1 MTPTARTLTALRA
14 NGWTAEVVE
23 RWNPHA
29 RVRHDLFNIADILAV
44 RGAETLA
51 VQVTAGS
58 CVSAR
63 VAKLRASAA
72 LPLLCRA
79 GWRVEVHGWRKVKV
93 KRGGKAMRWAC
104 RVVDM
109 VVDRLASEAQEPENE
124 VAR

>member
-1 MTPTARTLTALRA
+1 MTPTARTLAKLRA
-14 NGWTAEVVE
+14 DGYTAEVVE

-63 VAKLRASAA
+63 VTKLRASAA
-72 LPLLCRA
+72 LPLLCGA
-79 GWRVEVHGWRKVKV
+79 GWRVEVHGWRKVK
-93 KRGGKAMRWAC
+93 RGDKATRWAC

-109 VVDRLASEAQEPENE
+109 GVQYARALEA
-124 VAR
+124 VA